1 MKIAR
6 PKWSWVSHNTPAE
19 VLLTSSVMLTHSP
32 KHSSKCNNA
41 KNKIKHRQPM
51 LFFGYDLCTFFF
63 LLLAFDSCQLFV
75 SVLVHVKGSPLK
87 GIKAKCE
94 SATVC
99 EHLDCTWYLCT
110 WLFYLSC
117 QIENSSMSSIR
128 WFSIISSVQFTLF
141 GLIICTIR
149 VAIIA
154 IGKAAE
160 WHGIHEVG
168 LLCEF
173 QFLRFCAKK

>member
-1 MKIAR
+1 MLGSDHWYMKIAR
-6 PKWSWVSHNTPAE
+6 PEWSWVSHNTPAE

-110 WLFYLSC
+110 WLFYRAKSRILPCLLSDDLA
-117 QIENSSMSSIR
+117 SSLQYSS
-128 WFSIISSVQFTLF
+128 
-141 GLIICTIR
+141 
-149 VAIIA
+149 
-154 IGKAAE
+154 
-160 WHGIHEVG
+160 
-168 LLCEF
+168 LC
-173 QFLRFCAKK
+173 LD